1 MKKNDY
7 LLLTATGAYSF
18 LFYQQNAGI
27 NFLIFNLVF
36 ILVLLARNKNLL
48 SSKKWCWSALLTIIS
63 SACIFIHSS
72 SLSILAN
79 IFSLILLSGLTFNTV
94 SSSLFAYLFAI
105 YSIITSPVY
114 MIIDAVNRTHNNV
127 KSESNPK
134 GYKIISGF
142 IVLFLTLI
150 FFAMYKAANPLFAE
164 NTKWINLDFLSF
176 GWIAFT
182 IGGFILVYALY
193 YHKTIAMI
201 ENWENG
207 LSIHN
212 FNANNNLKHKQYE
225 AERFAGMLLF
235 MILNTMLL
243 VLNVGDVNTL
253 YFLGCLPKGITHSDF
268 VHNGVGVIIFSIM
281 IATALIMYLFRMEF
295 DGVKHNGLFKTLA
308 IIWIIQN
315 IIMLSSTAV
324 RNQMYIHTYDFTYK
338 RIGVY
343 VWLILAS
350 IGLVIMY
357 IKLRQ
362 NRSNWYLIK
371 SNVAVWFSVLV
382 FSACFNW
389 DKIITQYNIDN
400 KPYAQIDF
408 SYLFSLSEANIPQ
421 LIKLLSD
428 KDFKVLLQ
436 KEKRLNHQLKTELK
450 HRNQYSRSRYE
461 QLENELNGF
470 HHLWYEGQAFEEAL
484 HNKIANYLKEY
495 KSDWRSYDLRDREIV
510 NCIINR

>member
-1 MKKNDY
+1 
-7 LLLTATGAYSF
+7 
-18 LFYQQNAGI
+18 
-27 NFLIFNLVF
+27 
-36 ILVLLARNKNLL
+36 
-48 SSKKWCWSALLTIIS
+48 
-63 SACIFIHSS
+63 
-72 SLSILAN
+72 
-79 IFSLILLSGLTFNTV
+79 
-94 SSSLFAYLFAI
+94 
-105 YSIITSPVY
+105 
-114 MIIDAVNRTHNNV
+114 
-127 KSESNPK
+127 
-134 GYKIISGF
+134 
-142 IVLFLTLI
+142 
-150 FFAMYKAANPLFAE
+150 
-164 NTKWINLDFLSF
+164 
-176 GWIAFT
+176 
-182 IGGFILVYALY
+182 
-193 YHKTIAMI
+193 
-201 ENWENG
+201 
-207 LSIHN
+207 
-212 FNANNNLKHKQYE
+212 
-225 AERFAGMLLF
+225 
-235 MILNTMLL
+235 
-243 VLNVGDVNTL
+243 
-253 YFLGCLPKGITHSDF
+253 
-268 VHNGVGVIIFSIM
+268 
-281 IATALIMYLFRMEF
+281 
-295 DGVKHNGLFKTLA
+295 
-308 IIWIIQN
+308 
-315 IIMLSSTAV
+315 MLSSTAV